1 MPPTH
6 HGYEEHDDIQVARPS
21 PEESD
26 FEEKVEQEEEKKV
39 DGSKG
44 EEVAEVQEGVLNGS
58 DTEMPLEK
66 RKTLRSIQDPNLVSV
81 LEKHEGAL
89 YIDLYSR
96 LHGTGQTIQKTQRTG
111 PRNAGGLQRSS
122 FHLSRSFHQSLP
134 LWWHLP

>member
-6 HGYEEHDDIQVARPS
+6 HGHKEHDDIPVARPS
-21 PEESD
+21 PEESNV
-26 FEEKVEQEEEKKV
+26 EEKVEQEEGEELG
-39 DGSKG
+39 GSKD

-66 RKTLRSIQDPNLVSV
+66 RKSLRSIQDPNLVSG

-89 YIDLYSR
+89 CIDLCFR

-111 PRNAGGLQRSS
+111 PKNAGGLQ
-122 FHLSRSFHQSLP
+122 
-134 LWWHLP
+134 